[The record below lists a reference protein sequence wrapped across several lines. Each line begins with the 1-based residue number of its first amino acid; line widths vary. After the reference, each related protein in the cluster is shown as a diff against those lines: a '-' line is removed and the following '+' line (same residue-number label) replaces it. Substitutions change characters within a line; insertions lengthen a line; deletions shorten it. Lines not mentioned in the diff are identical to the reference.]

1 MRVITIFLWLVIP
14 LVRQC
19 LEIHCDQ
26 SITIVLLKFQWLR
39 HGQRSLQSTINS
51 FINTLH
57 VQKWFHH
64 WIAIT
69 WKSSHAT
76 NWKNSK
82 YKIIDFCCHQIFDFF
97 RSAQGILRGAKKT
110 QIQIFWNFYTSRTNI
125 NIFQLGYWLGSNN
138 WFRDAL
144 LQIASRVHNRVAM
157 VCCWFASRGS
167 VSFRSYNRIVEKL
180 IASRWWVN
188 DSLRDGLLWIAS
200 QGSASF
206 RSYNRMVEKLI
217 ASRWWVNDSLRDG
230 LLQIASRGRVSFR
243 SYNGL
248 VEDRVGVL

>member
-1 MRVITIFLWLVIP
+1 MDCYKSLRGRVLRSEVTIAWLKNQSLRDQLFINALRVITIFLWLVIP

-26 SITIVLLKFQWLR
+26 AITIVLLKFQWLR

-51 FINTLH
+51 FVNTLH

-97 RSAQGILRGAKKT
+97 CSAQGIPCAERKKT
-110 QIQIFWNFYTSRTNI
+110 QI
-125 NIFQLGYWLGSNN
+125 
-138 WFRDAL
+138 
-144 LQIASRVHNRVAM
+144 
-157 VCCWFASRGS
+157 
-167 VSFRSYNRIVEKL
+167 
-180 IASRWWVN
+180 
-188 DSLRDGLLWIAS
+188 
-200 QGSASF
+200 
-206 RSYNRMVEKLI
+206 
-217 ASRWWVNDSLRDG
+217 
-230 LLQIASRGRVSFR
+230 
-243 SYNGL
+243 
-248 VEDRVGVL
+248 

>member
-1 MRVITIFLWLVIP
+1 M
-14 LVRQC
+14 VRQC

-76 NWKNSK
+76 NWKNPK

-97 RSAQGILRGAKKT
+97 RSAQGIPCAERKKHKFKFSGIFILQEQTLISFNWVIDWILTIGSVMHCYKLLRGY
-110 QIQIFWNFYTSRTNI
+110 I
-125 NIFQLGYWLGSNN
+125 
-138 WFRDAL
+138 
-144 LQIASRVHNRVAM
+144 
-157 VCCWFASRGS
+157 
-167 VSFRSYNRIVEKL
+167 
-180 IASRWWVN
+180 IASRWCVV
-188 DSLRDGLLWIAS
+188 DSLRG
-200 QGSASF
+200 GVF
-206 RSYNRMVEKLI
+206 RSEVTI
-217 ASRWWVNDSLRDG
+217 A
-230 LLQIASRGRVSFR
+230 
-243 SYNGL
+243 
-248 VEDRVGVL
+248 